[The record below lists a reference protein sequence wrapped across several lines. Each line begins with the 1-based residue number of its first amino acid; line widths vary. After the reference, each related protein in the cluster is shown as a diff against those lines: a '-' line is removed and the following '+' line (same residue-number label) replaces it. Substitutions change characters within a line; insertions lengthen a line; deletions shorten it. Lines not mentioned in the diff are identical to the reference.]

1 MNYGNNPITGCSG
14 GTMTGTLTVSE
25 GGESFSGPVVIDDC
39 GQILDATVAYRR

>member
-1 MNYGNNPITGCSG
+1 
-14 GTMTGTLTVSE
+14 MTGTLTVSE